1 MSLDQPGPPEP
12 GSSFP
17 PEAIRTALQRS
28 ADGVALLEDGRHVT
42 VNAAYARIFG
52 RDGPAAL
59 EGAPWDAVLPAEELE
74 EVRER
79 AADALR
85 GEGSWRGEAT
95 GRSADGAPVPVD
107 LCLTRLEGGSLLC
120 VARDLTEQRRV
131 RERLEAMAHHDALT
145 GLANRRLLRH
155 RAEQSA
161 SLARRH
167 AHQIALLY
175 LDLDDFK
182 AVNDTLGHAAGD
194 ELLEEVASRLR
205 DRIREADTAARVGG
219 DEFAVLFA
227 RIEGE
232 DAAVRAA
239 RRILRAFDAPFRIS
253 GHEVELGA
261 GAGLSL
267 HPRYASGFEELLRQA
282 DLAMYGAGRTKETG
296 VRIYR
301 PDQGVVTPRRA
312 RLVDEIHQALR
323 HYRLELHYQPVR
335 GTADG
340 RLQGAEARVRWPH
353 PRLGRLA
360 AAKFL
365 PLVEEAGLLRRLD
378 RWVLARAA
386 VQLRSWAREGF
397 DGWMAVHLSEATW
410 GGDEL
415 KEDVGLALAPLE
427 ELAPERLVVQLP
439 AGPESN
445 GRLVGVRREL
455 GRMGTAV
462 GLNAFG
468 PGLVPVDRLRELEPD
483 LISLDGG
490 LVRAARTGPP
500 AERLLRVAMDVGHTL
515 GARMM
520 AKGVERRDQQAVLD
534 RAGCDLVQG
543 YLVGWPVPPEEFP
556 GDLTG

>member
-1 MSLDQPGPPEP
+1 MSLDQAGPPEP

-28 ADGVALLEDGRHVT
+28 ADGVALLEDGRHVA

-52 RDGPAAL
+52 RDGPDEL

-74 EVRER
+74 EVRRR
-79 AADALR
+79 ATEAFRDAA
-85 GEGSWRGEAT
+85 SWRGEAT
-95 GRSADGAPVPVD
+95 GRSAGGAPVPVD
-107 LCLTRLEGGSLLC
+107 LCLTRLDGGRLLC
-120 VARDLTEQRRV
+120 LARDLTEQKRV

-155 RAEQSA
+155 RAEQA
-161 SLARRH
+161 AALARRH

-253 GHEVELGA
+253 DHEVELDA

-282 DLAMYGAGRTKETG
+282 DLAMYGAGRTKEPG

-312 RLVDEIHQALR
+312 RLVDEIHEALR

-335 GTADG
+335 GVADG
-340 RLQGAEARVRWPH
+340 RLHGAEARVRWPH

-415 KEDVGLALAPLE
+415 EEDVGMALAPLE

-439 AGPESN
+439 AGPEGN
-445 GRLVGVRREL
+445 GRLADVRREL
-455 GRMGTAV
+455 GRMGTGV

-483 LISLDGG
+483 LICLDGG
-490 LVRAARTGPP
+490 LVRAARTGPS

-534 RAGCDLVQG
+534 RTGCDLVQG

-556 GDLTG
+556 GDLAD

>member
-1 MSLDQPGPPEP
+1 M
-12 GSSFP
+12 
-17 PEAIRTALQRS
+17 IRGALLRS
-28 ADGVALLEDGRHVT
+28 ADGVALLRDGRHVA
-42 VNAAYARIFG
+42 VNPAYARIFG
-52 RDGPAAL
+52 RDAPDEL
-59 EGAPWDAVLPAEELE
+59 EGTPWDAVLPAEELA
-74 EVRER
+74 EVRRR
-79 AADALR
+79 AADDLR
-85 GEGSWRGEAT
+85 REGSWRGEAT
-95 GRSADGAPVPVD
+95 GRTAGGSPVPVD
-107 LCLTRLEGGSLLC
+107 LCLTRLDGDRLLC
-120 VARDLTEQRRV
+120 VARDQTEQRRA
-131 RERLEAMAHHDALT
+131 RQQLEAMAHHDALT

-155 RAEQSA
+155 RAEQA
-161 SLARRH
+161 AALARRH

-194 ELLEEVASRLR
+194 ELLEEVATRLR

-239 RRILRAFDAPFRIS
+239 HRILGAFEAPFRIS
-253 GHEVELGA
+253 GHEVDLGA

-335 GTADG
+335 GVADG
-340 RLQGAEARVRWPH
+340 RLHGAEARVRWPH

-360 AAKFL
+360 AARFL

-397 DGWMAVHLSEATW
+397 DGWLAVHLSEATW
-410 GGDEL
+410 RGDGL
-415 KEDVGLALAPLE
+415 AEDVRVALAPLE
-427 ELAPERLVVQLP
+427 ELAPDRLVVQLP
-439 AGPESN
+439 AGAPGN
-445 GRLVGVRREL
+445 GRLVDVRREL
-455 GRMGTAV
+455 GRMGTTV

-468 PGLVPVDRLRELEPD
+468 PGRVPLERLRALEPE
-483 LISLDGG
+483 LICLDGG
-490 LVRAARTGPP
+490 LSRAARAGSS
-500 AERLLRVAMDVGHTL
+500 AERLLRVTVDVGHTL
-515 GARMM
+515 GARML
-520 AKGVERRDQQAVLD
+520 AKGVERREEHAAL
-534 RAGCDLVQG
+534 REAGCDLVEG
-543 YLVGWPVPPEEFP
+543 YLVGWPVPPEEFR
-556 GDLTG
+556 GDEPA